1 MEKTIKKFIDPTV
14 NDRNHRYKSWEHCYN
29 AFGNKKEMS
38 DDVLALHLGFY
49 LASWGMYRGSSGL
62 LWKDYKVHTGAIEII
77 KDHYNLRSKYVIDLP
92 EVKGVL
98 LLADELKQFYCQLE
112 YFNGRN
118 EKKVVTPTNT
128 LISKIIL
135 GTLGC
140 LPAFDRYFN
149 LGLFQKEYALLNMK
163 SIEEIWRITQER
175 KPEIELIQNSI
186 YTDYNF
192 WYPPMKIID
201 MYYWQKGFDDTEI
214 RSKRKEE
221 IPFEEF

>member
-1 MEKTIKKFIDPTV
+1 MEKTIQKFIVPTV
-14 NDRNHRYKSWEHCYN
+14 NDLNHRYKSWEHCYS
-29 AFGNKKEMS
+29 AFGNKKELP
-38 DDVLALHLGFY
+38 DVLALHLGFY

-62 LWKDYKVHTGAIEII
+62 LWKDYKVHIGAIEII
-77 KDHYNLRSKYVIDLP
+77 KDHYNLRNKYVTDLP
-92 EVKGVL
+92 EANGVL
-98 LLADELKQFYCQLE
+98 LLADELKQFYSHIE

-118 EKKVVTPTNT
+118 EKKVVSATNT

-163 SIEEIWRITQER
+163 SIEEIWRIAEER
-175 KPEIELIQNSI
+175 KSEIELIQNSI
-186 YTDYNF
+186 YTVSNF

-201 MYYWQKGFDDTEI
+201 MYYWQLGFD
-214 RSKRKEE
+214 KEA
-221 IPFEEF
+221 ITK